1 MASRDEFLNSTV
13 GRRVADLR
21 KRKGLSQSELA
32 SRLARKR
39 TQAWMSN
46 VESGSRTMN
55 SEDLVNVAITLETTV
70 GELFSNVANSPAGG
84 AKPLVEFMSELVT
97 HMPIEMPIYLQQDI
111 DKTDSAPIDHNFASK
126 APANELFNKVQ
137 LRARWKA
144 LSMMVVE
151 RYYESPRLQPS
162 DLVAFNNSMTP
173 VYDPDERISD
183 RVLIK
188 LYESYDGIYVHPGL
202 IKFSG
207 EVEFE
212 ITGRGPV
219 VFASNEFE
227 LLGVMI
233 WRRTDYV
240 PSARRI
246 WLQRKFGI
254 TKDDR
259 SFQDLP

>member
-1 MASRDEFLNSTV
+1 MASRDDFLNLTV

-21 KRKGLSQSELA
+21 KRKGMSQSELV

-46 VESGSRTMN
+46 VESGSRSMN
-55 SEDLVNVAITLETTV
+55 SEDLVNVAIILETTV

-137 LRARWKA
+137 LRARWQS
-144 LSMMVVE
+144 LRMMVVE
-151 RYYESPRLQPS
+151 RYYREPWLQPS
-162 DLVAFNNSMTP
+162 DLIAFNNSMTP

>member
-46 VESGSRTMN
+46 VESGSRSMN

-84 AKPLVEFMSELVT
+84 VKPLVEFMSELVT
-97 HMPIEMPIYLQQDI
+97 HMPIEMPVYLQQDV
-111 DKTDSAPIDHNFASK
+111 DKTDSTPIDYNFASK

-137 LRARWKA
+137 LRARWKS
-144 LSMMVVE
+144 LSMMVIE

-162 DLVAFNNSMTP
+162 DLIAFNNSMVP
-173 VYDPDERISD
+173 VYDPDERVSD

-188 LYESYDGIYVHPGL
+188 LYEPYDGIYVHPGL
-202 IKFSG
+202 INSSG

-212 ITGRGPV
+212 IVGRDPV
-219 VFASNEFE
+219 VFAGNEFE
-227 LLGVMI
+227 LLGVVI

-240 PSARRI
+240 PSARRT

-259 SFQDLP
+259 MIEHLT